1 MKRLKIIADSKIP
14 YLKGILEPYARISY
28 YPPQEITADKV
39 HDADILIIRTRT
51 RCDKQLLGNSR
62 SRLLCRKDK

>member
-51 RCDKQLLGNSR
+51 VATNNYSGTVVADS
-62 SRLLCRKDK
+62 